1 MTAGISIGV
10 AADTRAFSVG
20 VKNGVLEPL
29 EDVENALKDVSKDGD
44 KAGDALEKSL
54 KGAQKETK
62 DLAKEYDQLS
72 DTIRQSSK
80 SASRNFSDS
89 YREGADG
96 AKEGIKDFKGEAK
109 QNAEEVASSFDGS
122 AESIADGFQSVAATA
137 FAGFGPAGALAGLA
151 AAAGIGLISAA
162 IQQGGDDA
170 EALKEKISNLTAE
183 LIDNGKRGTV
193 SVEYLSN
200 AIKDLATETDD
211 SKTNLKDLADVAD
224 RSGSSFSD
232 LAEAYAGNTDGL
244 KELWRAGKDR
254 LEQMREEADAAD
266 TTTNAGV
273 KTYESLIKQA
283 DAQDKYIGYL
293 GQSIGVAKEAA
304 EAQENYAKAGGPE
317 LEQKA
322 AIIDGLASEIDD
334 AAGSWE
340 DYQDKETGAI
350 DVAGYLANFQARIDA
365 NNNYVANLDVLKA
378 QMTPEAF
385 AQVIAGGPD
394 LAPLIDSVVNA
405 SPEIQ
410 GQFAQTYANAAA
422 QANGELGAID
432 PNVDVTVTTK
442 ADTKPATADIFKVKD
457 DKSYLATVNTKA
469 EVAPAQTQIK
479 AAAGA
484 AYDATISVNADL
496 SSFNSSVSAAMNKD
510 RTVYI
515 DVVERS
521 SRTGKPVY

>member
-1 MTAGISIGV
+1 MAAGISIGV
-10 AADTRAFSVG
+10 AADTRAFSQG
-20 VKNGVLEPL
+20 VKSGVIDPL
-29 EDVENALKDVSKDGD
+29 EDVADALKDVDKGSD
-44 KAGDALEKSL
+44 KAGDALVDSM

-62 DLAKEYDQLS
+62 ELGGDYEKLA

-80 SASRNFSDS
+80 SASRNFKDS
-89 YREGADG
+89 QSEGIDG
-96 AKEGIKDFKGEAK
+96 AKEGLEDFKSES
-109 QNAEEVASSFDGS
+109 ASTARESAASFDGS
-122 AESIADGFQSVAATA
+122 AESIIGSFQEVAANA
-137 FAGFGPAGALAGLA
+137 FAGFGPAGAVAGLA

-170 EALKEKISNLTAE
+170 EALKEKVANLTTE
-183 LIDNGKRGTV
+183 LIDNGRRGSV
-193 SVEYLSN
+193 SVEYLSS

-211 SKTNLKDLADVAD
+211 SKTSLKDLSDVAD
-224 RSGSSFSD
+224 RSGSSFGD
-232 LAEAYAGNTDGL
+232 LAEAYAGNADGL
-244 KELWRAGKDR
+244 KDLWREGKKR
-254 LEQMREEADAAD
+254 LDQLREEADAVD

-273 KTYESLIKQA
+273 KAYEQLIKQS
-283 DAQDKYIGYL
+283 DAQDTYVGYL
-293 GQSIGVAKEAA
+293 GKSIGVSKEAA
-304 EAQENYAKAGGPE
+304 EAQENYARAGGPE

-322 AIIDGLASEIDD
+322 AIIEGLASEVDE

-340 DYQDKETGAI
+340 DYQNKETGAI

-422 QANGELGAID
+422 QANGELAAID
-432 PNVDVTVTTK
+432 PNVDVKVSATADVKPATADLFRVKEDKSYVTTIGTK
-442 ADTKPATADIFKVKD
+442 ADTKPAEG
-457 DKSYLATVNTKA
+457 S
-469 EVAPAQTQIK
+469 IK
-479 AAAGA
+479 GA
-484 AYDATISVNADL
+484 AEANYKATISVQADL
-496 SSFNSSVSAAMNKD
+496 SDFNTDVNAAMNKS

-515 DVVERS
+515 DVVERKKS
-521 SRTGKPVY
+521 GDKQY